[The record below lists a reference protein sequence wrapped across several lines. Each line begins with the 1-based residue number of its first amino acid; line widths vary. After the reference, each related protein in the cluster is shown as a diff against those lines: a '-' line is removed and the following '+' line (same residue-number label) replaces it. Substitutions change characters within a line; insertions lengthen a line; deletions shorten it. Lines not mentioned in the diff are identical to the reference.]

1 MPLNLNIALVWSIPR
16 NCCLHTVNKTLLVSG
31 VWGGGGGIRMMY
43 YTKTRILHFVYFTQR
58 SLLGLPYLM
67 KITNI
72 TVRVVLAGTVYCTLA
87 SPLF

>member
-1 MPLNLNIALVWSIPR
+1 MPLNLNIALVWSIQR
-16 NCCLHTVNKTLLVSG
+16 NCCLHTVNKTLLVSR
-31 VWGGGGGIRMMY
+31 GGGIRMMY